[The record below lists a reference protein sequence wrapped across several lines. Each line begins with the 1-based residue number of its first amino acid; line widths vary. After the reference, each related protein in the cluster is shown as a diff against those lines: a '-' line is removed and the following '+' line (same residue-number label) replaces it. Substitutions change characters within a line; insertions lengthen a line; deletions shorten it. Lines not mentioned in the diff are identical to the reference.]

1 MKESMTDYEKL
12 IKEVRTLEGMY
23 YNNRRI
29 VQGIAYIDEL
39 SFVLQDDEDDI
50 IYSSEDFMFFDDVLE
65 ALNKLDE
72 IKKDCYKPLEVVQTI
87 NILTDESDDYLHHHN
102 ASHYL
107 KNLSSDLTVK
117 YVDNSDDLT
126 DINLINKEIK
136 RILDE
141 KYN

>member
-1 MKESMTDYEKL
+1 M
-12 IKEVRTLEGMY
+12 
-23 YNNRRI
+23 
-29 VQGIAYIDEL
+29 
-39 SFVLQDDEDDI
+39 LQDDEDDI

-136 RILDE
+136 HILDE